1 MKQPIIRLIGLI
13 LAAMLAVTA
22 AILPD
27 KQVLFTMDQ
36 TKVPAQVVIRTTEET
51 IENMTFQKTLI
62 DAIDEVGLSLSE
74 TDLLSLPDDMV
85 LEPGRTYEVL
95 ISRKSRVTL
104 NWSGFEVGTSSEM
117 MSMGDLLSR
126 SGFDEL
132 HRDGNGVLLQNKD
145 ESASADNG
153 EIIYVSVEKK
163 VTRELESIPFSTVT
177 IDDPT
182 QYIGKSSVQT
192 KGSEGERALVYE
204 ETYENGIYIR
214 SELVDIEIVTEPVQ
228 KVILKGTKKKPLI
241 PAVNPRTDR
250 SKIVAN
256 WNKIKDL
263 LIENGNSNYKSFKD
277 NGNGTITVD
286 GKTFSF
292 IQQDKRVI
300 TMYDG
305 LECCL
310 QAGCHNPPINHNTAS
325 GIPAQRGL
333 VASYGHKVNG
343 KFVGTTLPL
352 GTILFIEGYG
362 LAVIADT
369 HGVHRDPNLIDAC
382 YDAGEI
388 RSGEVTWGKQTK
400 RVYIIALP

>member
-1 MKQPIIRLIGLI
+1 MRQPIIRLIGLI

-22 AILPD
+22 AIVPD

-62 DAIDEVGLSLSE
+62 DAIDEAGLSLSE

-117 MSMGDLLSR
+117 ISMGALLSR

-132 HRDGNGVLLQNKD
+132 HQDGDGVLLQNKH

-163 VTRELESIPFSTVT
+163 VTREFETIPFSTVT

-182 QYIGKSSVQT
+182 QYVGKSSVQT
-192 KGSEGERALVYE
+192 KGAEGERALVYE

-214 SELVDIEIVTEPVQ
+214 AELIDIEIVTEPVQ

-263 LIENGNSNYKSFKD
+263 LIENGNANYRSFED

-286 GKTFSF
+286 GKTFSY
-292 IQQDKRVI
+292 IQQNKRVI

-310 QAGCHNPPINHNTAS
+310 QAGCHNPPINHKTAS

-333 VASYGHKVNG
+333 VATYGYRVNG
-343 KFVGTTLPL
+343 KFVGTALPL
-352 GTILFIEGYG
+352 GTILFVEGYG
-362 LAVIADT
+362 LAVVADV
-369 HGVHRDPNLIDAC
+369 HGVHRDPSLIDAS

-388 RSGEVTWGKQTK
+388 RSGEVTWGKRTK